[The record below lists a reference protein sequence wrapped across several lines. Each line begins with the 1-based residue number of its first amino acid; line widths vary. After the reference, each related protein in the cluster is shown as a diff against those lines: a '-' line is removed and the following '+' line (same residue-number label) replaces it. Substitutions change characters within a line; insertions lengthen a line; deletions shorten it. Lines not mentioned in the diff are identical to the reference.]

1 MEFFPIFAM
10 AALFAVFGI
19 WQAGWPAS
27 AASVGQRWMFRDR
40 EPNWSDAYLGY
51 IRFGGVVWCLLAIG
65 ATVMAFSFTYRATL
79 AERCESELKPALDA
93 NRSAE
98 GWSGS
103 AMQAFADEHELT
115 LKTDTTKVDL
125 PELPDFGSV
134 YGLDTEAPAKPTP
147 LVTTS
152 YTFSTMG
159 TAVLGASVQTGGY
172 ESSTRDL
179 GPDPAVCMP

>member
-1 MEFFPIFAM
+1 
-10 AALFAVFGI
+10 
-19 WQAGWPAS
+19 
-27 AASVGQRWMFRDR
+27 
-40 EPNWSDAYLGY
+40 
-51 IRFGGVVWCLLAIG
+51 
-65 ATVMAFSFTYRATL
+65 
-79 AERCESELKPALDA
+79 
-93 NRSAE
+93 
-98 GWSGS
+98 
-103 AMQAFADEHELT
+103 MQAFADEHELT